1 MRRLKAMLARPFIE
15 GLAAF
20 LIVFVAGELL
30 RLSPRMVIALSA
42 LAAIGVIYRQ
52 PLAAWWRRALSKPSV
67 PTALAAVLSQSE
79 AEIRRL
85 RAVHAQLD
93 DGGIAPLVAA
103 LAEAGETIVAQAR
116 NGALEPRLGARVLS
130 YYLPR
135 AADLAEAWPALE
147 GDATRRETVQ
157 ALLQRLVQ
165 VLQSTARGQSVE
177 ALRVLDVDMR
187 LLDQA
192 LDDDRADRA

>member
-1 MRRLKAMLARPFIE
+1 MKRPKAVAARPFLE

-30 RLSPRMVIALSA
+30 RLSPRIVIALSA
-42 LAAIGVIYRQ
+42 LAAIGVIYRA
-52 PLAAWWRRALSKPSV
+52 PIAAWWRRAVSKPAV
-67 PTALAAVLSQSE
+67 PTALAAVLAESE
-79 AEIRRL
+79 TEIGRL
-85 RAVHAQLD
+85 RAVEAQLD
-93 DGGIAPLVAA
+93 DQTISSLVAA
-103 LAEAGETIVAQAR
+103 LAEAGETIVTQAR
-116 NGALEPRLGARVLS
+116 DGALEPRLGARVLS

-147 GDATRRETVQ
+147 GDATRRTTVQ
-157 ALLQRLVQ
+157 SLLERLVQ
-165 VLQSTARGQSVE
+165 VLQTTARGQSKE
-177 ALRVLDVDMR
+177 ALRALDVDMR